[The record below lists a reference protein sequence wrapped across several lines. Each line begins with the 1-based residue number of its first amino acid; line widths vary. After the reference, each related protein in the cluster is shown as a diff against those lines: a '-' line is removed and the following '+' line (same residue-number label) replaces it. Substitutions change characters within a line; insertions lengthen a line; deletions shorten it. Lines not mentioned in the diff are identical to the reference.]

1 MSVQNIRSLRNAE
14 NFFQNKKILDD
25 FLFRKELSQEDIILL
40 LNYYFSLNENKSK
53 DYQLIMKR
61 IETCLDKN
69 KYDFNNHLYREIF
82 KENLFK
88 SIQMCDFFYRH
99 GLILSTEFIT
109 AFESENVEQSKMLLN
124 YVSDK
129 INWNEKIKFKFREE
143 RFVLNKEDILPIEV
157 EVSPLIFS
165 FIKSL
170 NKEIIKDIAKYCNY
184 DFYCDYDYKTLMNTQ
199 GPKKWEYTNL
209 WFNLA
214 TKYPQKEFYPGYN
227 IGVYALMLYGQQFSS
242 TRQFPSQKSEQ
253 FFQSLEEK
261 VNILINNK
269 NFNYSGL
276 VVDENIGIGKDVLT
290 YLIEKRCFKLSRKLF
305 TIHKLEILKQI
316 DSGVV
321 SDSIIEF
328 LRIPTRIKDE
338 TNEVKDRHRLFS
350 LILPFLKNFNT
361 ENEEGLQKLCEYN
374 SVIMWKLILK
384 KEKYNNEKIVS
395 FMFDK
400 ILEKDISKG
409 NYYHNYVFFLKSLKD
424 AKLNVSLSQKWSEAI
439 MKNPVDMADLS
450 QKNQEIVGDIY
461 YTIDLTKNYKIKNKR
476 RL

>member
-1 MSVQNIRSLRNAE
+1 MSVENIQNLRNAE
-14 NFFQNKKILDD
+14 NFFQNKNILHD
-25 FLFRKELSQEDIILL
+25 FLLRKELSQEDLILL

-53 DYQLIMKR
+53 DYQLSMKR

-69 KYDFNNHLYREIF
+69 KYDFNNHLYRGIF

-88 SIQMCDFFYRH
+88 SIQMCDFFYQH
-99 GLILSTEFIT
+99 GLILSTEFIA
-109 AFESENVEQSKMLLN
+109 AFESENVEQSKKILN
-124 YVSDK
+124 YVSNK
-129 INWNEKIKFKFREE
+129 IDWKERIKFSFAEE
-143 RFVLNKEDILPIEV
+143 TFVIKKEDIHYTEV

-170 NKEIIKDIAKYCNY
+170 NKEIIKDIARYCNY
-184 DFYCDYDYKTLMNTQ
+184 DFYCDYKTLMNTS
-199 GPKKWEYTNL
+199 GPNRWEYTNL
-209 WFNLA
+209 WFNFA
-214 TKYPQKEFYPGYN
+214 NKHPQKEFYPGYN

-253 FFQSLEEK
+253 FFESLEEK
-261 VNILINNK
+261 TNMLINNK

-276 VVDENIGIGKDVLT
+276 VLDENLGISKDILT
-290 YLIEKRCFKLSRKLF
+290 YLIKKRCFKLSRKLF
-305 TIHKLEILKQI
+305 ATHKSEILKQI
-316 DSGVV
+316 DSGIM
-321 SDSIIEF
+321 SDSVIEF
-328 LRIPTRIKDE
+328 LRMPTMIKDE
-338 TNEVKDRHRLFS
+338 KNEVKERHRLFS
-350 LILPFLKNFNT
+350 LILPLMKNFNT
-361 ENEEGLQKLCEYN
+361 ENEEGLQKLCENN

-384 KEKYNNEKIVS
+384 KEKYNNEKIIS

-409 NYYHNYVFFLKSLKD
+409 NYYHNYVCFLKSLKD
-424 AKLNVSLSQKWSEAI
+424 AKLNFSLSQKWSEAI
-439 MKNPVDMADLS
+439 IKNPVDMADLA